1 MSSIT
6 TSRKDEI
13 DILRRALNDM
23 RIELKTAYGELEQR
37 TKEFSSLLSISEI
50 LTSLPDL
57 SNLDIALGSVLEKTL
72 EIMKANTGGILLW
85 DEERQM
91 LYYRVHRGLSKKHAR
106 EACYRLGE
114 GIAGRVAQSGESIIA
129 DEIQAD
135 AAADQ
140 FGALTRD
147 SIRWFASVPLRSKR
161 KVLGVLLIASHEPRE
176 FSSSDL
182 QFLEGIARQIA
193 TAIEN
198 AKLHEEVQ
206 HKEEVRGELL
216 REVLSIQEGERG
228 RIARE
233 LHDETSQ
240 VLASLNASL
249 EATAGMLPASA
260 EQAKAMLKKT
270 QALSVGLLDEI
281 HRLIYELRPTLLDD
295 LGLVAAA
302 RWLAD
307 NNLGTAGVVVNFKTT
322 GQQRR
327 LSLQLETTLF
337 RVIQE
342 AVTNIV
348 RHAHAK
354 NVNISLRFKKRS
366 IRVHI
371 RDDGRGF
378 DVEEAISSKD
388 RPRGLGLLGMK
399 ERAEL
404 MHGTWSM
411 RSHPDGGTEIDIE
424 IPINNEEVANG

>member
-23 RIELKTAYGELEQR
+23 RIELKMAYGELEQR
-37 TKEFSSLLSISEI
+37 TKEFSSLLSVSEI

-57 SNLDIALGSVLEKTL
+57 SNLDIALGSALDKTL
-72 EIMKANTGGILLW
+72 EVMKGNIGGILLL
-85 DEERQM
+85 DEAKQM
-91 LYYRVHRGLSKKHAR
+91 LSYLVHRGLSKKHAR

-135 AAADQ
+135 AVADQ
-140 FGALTRD
+140 FGTSARD
-147 SIRWFASVPLRSKR
+147 SVRWFASVPLRSK
-161 KVLGVLLIASHEPRE
+161 KGVLGVLLIASHEPRG
-176 FSSSDL
+176 FSSNDI
-182 QFLEGIARQIA
+182 QFLEGIARQIT

-206 HKEEVRGELL
+206 RKEEIRGELL
-216 REVLSIQEGERG
+216 REILSIQEGERS

-240 VLASLNASL
+240 VLASLNANL
-249 EATAGMLPASA
+249 EAATGMLPASA

-270 QALSVGLLDEI
+270 QALSISLLDEI

-307 NNLGTAGVVVNFKTT
+307 NNLGTAGVAVNFKTT

-327 LSLQLETTLF
+327 LPLQLETTLF

-354 NVNISLRFKKRS
+354 NVNISLSFKRRS

-404 MHGTWSM
+404 MHGTLSM
-411 RSHPDGGTEIDIE
+411 HSHPGGGTEIDIE
-424 IPINNEEVANG
+424 IPINNKEVANG

>member
-23 RIELKTAYGELEQR
+23 RIELKAAHGELEQR
-37 TKEFSSLLSISEI
+37 TKEFSSLLSVSEI

-57 SNLDIALGSVLEKTL
+57 SNLDIALGSALDKTL
-72 EIMKANTGGILLW
+72 EIMKGNTGGILLL
-85 DEERQM
+85 DEEKQM
-91 LYYRVHRGLSKKHAR
+91 LSYMVHRGLSKKHAR

-135 AAADQ
+135 AVADQ
-140 FGALTRD
+140 FGTLARD
-147 SIRWFASVPLRSKR
+147 SVRWFASVPLHSKK
-161 KVLGVLLIASHEPRE
+161 KVLGVLLIASHKPRE
-176 FSSSDL
+176 FSSNDL
-182 QFLEGIARQIA
+182 QFLEGIARQIT

-206 HKEEVRGELL
+206 RKEEIRGELL
-216 REVLSIQEGERG
+216 REVLSIQEGERS

-233 LHDETSQ
+233 LPDETSQ

-249 EATAGMLPASA
+249 KATADMLPASA

-281 HRLIYELRPTLLDD
+281 HWLIYELRPTLLDD

-307 NNLGTAGVVVNFKTT
+307 NNLGTAGVVVNFKTI

-327 LSLQLETTLF
+327 LPLQLETTLF

-354 NVNISLRFKKRS
+354 NVNISLRFKNRS

-404 MHGTWSM
+404 MHGTLSM
-411 RSHPDGGTEIDIE
+411 SSHPGGGTEIDIE
-424 IPINNEEVANG
+424 IPINNGEVANG

>member
-1 MSSIT
+1 
-6 TSRKDEI
+6 
-13 DILRRALNDM
+13 M
-23 RIELKTAYGELEQR
+23 RIELKMAYGELEQR
-37 TKEFSSLLSISEI
+37 TKEFSSLLSVSEI
-50 LTSLPDL
+50 LTSLTDL
-57 SNLDIALGSVLEKTL
+57 SNMNIARGRALDKTM
-72 EIMKANTGGILLW
+72 EGRKGNIGGILLL
-85 DEERQM
+85 DEAKQM
-91 LYYRVHRGLSKKHAR
+91 LSYLVHRGLSKKHAR

-135 AAADQ
+135 AVADQ
-140 FGALTRD
+140 FGTSARD
-147 SIRWFASVPLRSKR
+147 SVRWFASVPLRSK
-161 KVLGVLLIASHEPRE
+161 KGVMGVLLIASHEPRG
-176 FSSSDL
+176 FSSNDI
-182 QFLEGIARQIA
+182 QFLEGIARQIT

-206 HKEEVRGELL
+206 RKEEIRGELL
-216 REVLSIQEGERG
+216 REILSIQEGERS

-240 VLASLNASL
+240 VLASLNANL
-249 EATAGMLPASA
+249 EAATGMLPASA

-270 QALSVGLLDEI
+270 QALSISLLDEI

-307 NNLGTAGVVVNFKTT
+307 NNLGTAGVAVNFKTT

-327 LSLQLETTLF
+327 LPLQLETTLF

-354 NVNISLRFKKRS
+354 NVNISLSFKRRS

-388 RPRGLGLLGMK
+388 SRRGLGLLGRM

-404 MHGTWSM
+404 MHGSVSM
-411 RSHPDGGTEIDIE
+411 HSHPGGVTEVDIE
-424 IPINNEEVANG
+424 IPINNKEVANG